1 MRWKLEEKSILI
13 DLSTLQYRTSQGLTT
28 GVSLISIEQ
37 DEEGLK
43 DNNLP
48 KMLHEISG
56 LPVETLAELI
66 GVSRNAY
73 YKWLR
78 SGGVKPEHVAQLTKL
93 LDTFQTL
100 RNLRLPHLQSFLE
113 SDGPS
118 GKPLALLASGEI
130 HAVIGLALRS
140 ASQQKVSSKITEE
153 ARQVS
158 GTPGWVRPAKK
169 LHWKSPQLEGDAR
182 EEALDRLSLGPI
194 PQEDRNRRM

>member
-1 MRWKLEEKSILI
+1 
-13 DLSTLQYRTSQGLTT
+13 
-28 GVSLISIEQ
+28 VSLTSLEQ

-43 DNNLP
+43 ENNLP
-48 KMLHEISG
+48 KMLLEISG
-56 LPVETLAELI
+56 LPVETLADLV

-73 YKWLR
+73 YKWFR

-100 RNLRLPHLQSFLE
+100 RNLRLPNLRSFLE

-118 GKPLALLASGEI
+118 GKPLALLAAGDI

-140 ASQQKVSSKITEE
+140 ASQQKVSSIISEE

-158 GTPGWVRPAKK
+158 GIPGWVRPAKK
-169 LHWKSPQLEGDAR
+169 LSWKTPPLEGDAR
-182 EEALDRLSLGPI
+182 EDALLSKI
-194 PQEDRNRRM
+194 PLLYLLSSLCELF